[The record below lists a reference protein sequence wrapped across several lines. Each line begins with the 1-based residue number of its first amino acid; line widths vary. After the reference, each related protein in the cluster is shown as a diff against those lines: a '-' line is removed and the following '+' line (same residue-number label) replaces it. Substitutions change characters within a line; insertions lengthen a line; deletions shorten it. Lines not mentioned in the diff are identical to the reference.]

1 MVQSHKGVQRRPDS
15 PSGGATGSIGDA
27 AAGARATVRNV
38 GFAEGEAA
46 LSPRVEGA
54 RPKGDRPALI
64 GAKGKEGAGTIL
76 PGGAARGGAPQL
88 GPKNA
93 DGLVTGVVATQDQ
106 PRVFMNGGK
115 TGSDT
120 IYWSGGTG
128 GRGEQFVSS
137 IDVTLPNTETAS
149 EGAQAKAWI
158 TPGTG
163 SLSVKRSFK
172 GVPDGDNGQ
181 YFITAA
187 AAARVDVHEW
197 LHVRSSERHHNA
209 IIAPLE
215 QRLAAVSGPANAKG
229 GTDEAQARTALYA
242 YLSWNEA
249 LQQWIQADHLDNTPM
264 MAVDQA
270 ELAAADF
277 PRHLGPATV
286 AGKAYMDYLAMPGE
300 TLPAPPP
307 AVGATPPAPG
317 AATGGAGASTPG
329 TGTGS

>member
-137 IDVTLPNTETAS
+137 IDVVVGGSVVTTLPVTAS
-149 EGAQAKAWI
+149 TDDEATTPKDPLPAVQAKTIRFDADVPI
-158 TPGTG
+158 PVAKLPSFVVVIVRGTR
-163 SLSVKRSFK
+163 LLDDILPFMP
-172 GVPDGDNGQ
+172 VPPRAFTNP
-181 YFITAA
+181 I
-187 AAARVDVHEW
+187 W
-197 LHVRSSERHHNA
+197 L
-209 IIAPLE
+209 
-215 QRLAAVSGPANAKG
+215 
-229 GTDEAQARTALYA
+229 
-242 YLSWNEA
+242 
-249 LQQWIQADHLDNTPM
+249 
-264 MAVDQA
+264 
-270 ELAAADF
+270 
-277 PRHLGPATV
+277 
-286 AGKAYMDYLAMPGE
+286 GK
-300 TLPAPPP
+300 
-307 AVGATPPAPG
+307 
-317 AATGGAGASTPG
+317 
-329 TGTGS
+329 